1 MEIFV
6 PERPLDKPEED
17 YTLEDAEA
25 EFEENWYDY
34 GDEVVSSLSADAL
47 IGFIKSIWDELGEID
62 GCIVIDDDNND
73 VDTDAYTWLAYG
85 AGIDELTLDTL
96 HTLPKEKIDEIVKD
110 ILSEFGYEPKYGY
123 DINDDK
129 FNPRKEFRDLFKD
142 EIIEEIFEEHT

>member
-1 MEIFV
+1 MKIVV
-6 PERPLDKPEED
+6 PDTSMDKPEGD

-34 GDEVVSSLSADAL
+34 KDDVISSLSADAL
-47 IGFIKSIWDELGEID
+47 IGFIESIWDELGEID

-96 HTLPKEKIDEIVKD
+96 HTLPKEKLEEIVKD
-110 ILSEFGYEPKYGY
+110 IIGEF
-123 DINDDK
+123 DSDTS
-129 FNPRKEFRDLFKD
+129 FNLDKEFKD
-142 EIIEEIFEEHT
+142 RFEDEFVEEIFEENK